1 MKYVIPFLFLTA
13 CGPSEYHCIT
23 NLGVNIISMVD
34 GSDITE
40 PGYSCEDFNTVEQEL
55 ISLLPDNKEMNLDW
69 KRVKGYNVKL
79 HAGGK
84 FSLWHGQKV
93 AGYTF
98 CPFTEIQ
105 VGIFPPHVARSG
117 YGHELLHAAQGCSS
131 PPPNDDDKDPD
142 HSNWTRDGFW
152 RTVNTVAS
160 WH

>member
-1 MKYVIPFLFLTA
+1 M
-13 CGPSEYHCIT
+13 
-23 NLGVNIISMVD
+23 VNGD
-34 GSDITE
+34 PITE

-55 ISLLPDNKEMNLDW
+55 VSLLPNNSAMNIDW
-69 KRVKGYNVKL
+69 GRVKNYNVWL

-84 FSLWHGQKV
+84 FQMWWGQKV

-105 VGIFPPHVARSG
+105 IGIYPPHAARSN
-117 YGHELLHAAQGCSS
+117 YGHELLHAAQGCNSVA
-131 PPPNDDDKDPD
+131 PPDTEDVD